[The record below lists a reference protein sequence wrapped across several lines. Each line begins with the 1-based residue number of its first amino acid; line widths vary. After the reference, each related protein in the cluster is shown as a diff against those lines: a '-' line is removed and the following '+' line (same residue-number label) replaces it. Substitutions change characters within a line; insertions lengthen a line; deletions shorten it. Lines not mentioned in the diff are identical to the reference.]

1 MSAITSITQTI
12 TMKGKEAVS
21 SPAGWYRQ
29 PHSQPRYWDG
39 ESWREHY
46 EPGAPTPTTA
56 FPMSTPKR
64 ATATPAN
71 PPTQRKRATAPT
83 TDTPLTSLTGRDTT
97 PLRHKPGVADLFG
110 WGGLAL
116 VVLIGGLAFGLR
128 GAAISVGMFALVVA
142 LIALARGRVG
152 WARLGSRAA
161 GGAAL
166 AAAMVLITV
175 GAAAAPPSKTGHG
188 AGVAPQTSPV
198 ATSQS
203 SAPSVA
209 TATPLRPS
217 PTSTPSPDAVS
228 TPTDVPAPSVVP
240 ASPSPLAT
248 NPTGG
253 VDGNAG
259 TGSTGSTVSP
269 PTAPVPTVTTPAG
282 P

>member
-1 MSAITSITQTI
+1 
-12 TMKGKEAVS
+12 MKGKDAVN

-64 ATATPAN
+64 AAAPAPAN
-71 PPTQRKRATAPT
+71 TRARRKRATAPT
-83 TDTPLTSLTGRDTT
+83 TDTPLTPPTPPT
-97 PLRHKPGVADLFG
+97 PLPVRAMAPPRHMPGAAELFG

-116 VVLIGGLAFGLR
+116 VVLIGGLVLGLR
-128 GAAISVGMFALVVA
+128 GAAISLGMFALVVA

-175 GAAAAPPSKTGHG
+175 GAAAAPPSKTGDG
-188 AGVAPQTSPV
+188 AGVAPQTSPAV
-198 ATSQS
+198 TSQG

-209 TATPLRPS
+209 SSATPLGPR
-217 PTSTPSPDAVS
+217 PTSTQSPDAVS
-228 TPTDVPAPSVVP
+228 TPTDVPAPSVLP
-240 ASPSPLAT
+240 ASPSPSAT

-253 VDGNAG
+253 AG
-259 TGSTGSTVSP
+259 GSTGTGGGGSTGSP
-269 PTAPVPTVTTPAG
+269 APAPAPNAPTTAG